1 MVSVLGIHLP
11 DSPDKITHES
21 MTEMCSNIYT
31 FGFSSKLHIK
41 HILRKKS

>member
-21 MTEMCSNIYT
+21 MTEMYSNIYT
-31 FGFSSKLHIK
+31 LGFFYQNF
-41 HILRKKS
+41 ILNIY

>member
-21 MTEMCSNIYT
+21 MTEMYIATFTLLDFHQNYILNIY
-31 FGFSSKLHIK
+31 
-41 HILRKKS
+41 

>member
-21 MTEMCSNIYT
+21 MTEMYSNIYT
-31 FGFSSKLHIK
+31 FGFFIK
-41 HILRKKS
+41 ITY